1 MAGAR
6 GELGRPAMAAPP
18 GRGSVG
24 VGGGPGLGVLPG
36 HEHRLEPGDTLAG
49 LALRYGV
56 TMEQIKRANRLYT
69 SDTIFLKPTL
79 LIPGQLGP
87 EEEEEEEEEEG
98 AAGPAC
104 PATSRHDLSATDFLR
119 QIDAEI
125 LLSKAAAT
133 RRLREGDTG
142 SITKAEGTR
151 APDTG
156 AHPAPQG
163 ARRALLGPRP
173 LTRTPRAAAL
183 RNAEDEIFML

>member
-1 MAGAR
+1 MA
-6 GELGRPAMAAPP
+6 AAPP
-18 GRGSVG
+18 GRRGAAL
-24 VGGGPGLGVLPG
+24 GGLPGL
-36 HEHRLEPGDTLAG
+36 EHRLEPGDTLAG

-87 EEEEEEEEEEG
+87 EEEEEEEEG
-98 AAGPAC
+98 AVGPAC

-125 LLSKAAAT
+125 RLSKAAAT
-133 RRLREGDTG
+133 RQLREGDAG
-142 SITKAEGTR
+142 SVAEAEGTR
-151 APDTG
+151 TPDPG
-156 AHPAPQG
+156 ARSAPQG

-183 RNAEDEIFML
+183 RDAEDEIFTL

>member
-1 MAGAR
+1 
-6 GELGRPAMAAPP
+6 
-18 GRGSVG
+18 
-24 VGGGPGLGVLPG
+24 
-36 HEHRLEPGDTLAG
+36 
-49 LALRYGV
+49 
-56 TMEQIKRANRLYT
+56 MEQIKRANRLYT

-87 EEEEEEEEEEG
+87 EEEEEEEEEG
-98 AAGPAC
+98 AAGLAC

-125 LLSKAAAT
+125 RLSKAAAT
-133 RRLREGDTG
+133 RRLREGSTG
-142 SITKAEGTR
+142 SVAEAEGTR

-183 RNAEDEIFML
+183 HDAEDEIFTL